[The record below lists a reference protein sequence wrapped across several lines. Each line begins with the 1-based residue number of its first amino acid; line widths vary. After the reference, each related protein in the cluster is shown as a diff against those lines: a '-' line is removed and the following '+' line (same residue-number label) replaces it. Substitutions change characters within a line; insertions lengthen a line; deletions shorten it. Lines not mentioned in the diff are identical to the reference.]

1 MTLDPQLLTLLRCP
15 LTRQKLVPRGDD
27 ALVTEDGS
35 REWPVVLG
43 IPDFR
48 LFDPPYMSRAKEEQI
63 ARRIAQAHAAGE
75 SYDRILEPFER
86 EWYMPERPPRKKESG
101 LEHRR
106 TLRERSPKRLDQL
119 LAAAGTAP
127 KPGGTVLDLGCGSG
141 EATRA
146 LWARGAGTV
155 LGLDISLV
163 ELALAR
169 VLLAE
174 EGVAAHLVAGVA
186 EALPFA
192 DASIDFI
199 YSPDVIEHVSDQRAY
214 LTEARRALKR
224 GGELVLNSP
233 NRFSV
238 VNPEPHN
245 GVWFFG
251 FVPRPLMDP
260 ASRLIGRG
268 PYTGKRLV
276 SLGELRRLA
285 ADIFPDHR
293 IEFRRANPNATSL
306 PGKLFAA
313 SRPWTEEAYARV
325 CDQHVLV
332 ARV

>member
-1 MTLDPQLLTLLRCP
+1 VQIAGELLALLRCP
-15 LTRQKLVPRGDD
+15 VTRQKLVPRGDSS
-27 ALVTEDGS
+27 LVTEDGS

-48 LFDPPYMSRAKEEQI
+48 LFDPPYMSRAEEETV
-63 ARRIAQAHAAGE
+63 ARTIAQAHEGGAG
-75 SYDRILEPFER
+75 YDQLLERFER
-86 EWYMPERPPRKKESG
+86 EWYMPDRPSQKKESG
-101 LEHRR
+101 LAHRR

-119 LAAAGTAP
+119 LTAAGTAP
-127 KPGGTVLDLGCGSG
+127 KAGGTVLDLGCGSG

-146 LWARGAGTV
+146 LWARGAATV

-174 EGVAAHLVAGVA
+174 DGVAAHLVAGVA

-199 YSPDVIEHVSDQRAY
+199 YSPDVIEHVSDQHAY
-214 LTEARRALKR
+214 FTEARRALAP

-233 NRFSV
+233 NRYSV

-251 FVPRPLMDP
+251 FLPRPLMDP

-268 PYTGKRLV
+268 PYTGKRLI
-276 SLGELRRLA
+276 SLSELRQLA
-285 ADIFPDHR
+285 REVFPSHQ
-293 IEFRRANPNATSL
+293 IEFRRANPNASSL
-306 PGKLFAA
+306 PGKLYAA
-313 SRPWTEEAYARV
+313 GRPWTEAAYAQV

-332 ARV
+332 ARA

>member
-1 MTLDPQLLTLLRCP
+1 MTLSPDLLPLLRCP
-15 LTRQKLVPRGDD
+15 VTRQRLVPRGDD
-27 ALVTEDGS
+27 RLVSEDGS

-43 IPDFR
+43 VPDFR
-48 LFDPPYMSRAKEEQI
+48 LFDPPYMSRAEEEQI
-63 ARRIAQAHAAGE
+63 ARKIAQEHDSGAT
-75 SYDRILEPFER
+75 YDRILERFER
-86 EWYMPERPPRKKESG
+86 EWYMPGRPPEKKERG

-106 TLRERSPKRLDQL
+106 SLRSRSPKRLEQL

-174 EGVAAHLVAGVA
+174 DGVAAHLVAGVA

-192 DASIDFI
+192 DVSFDFI
-199 YSPDVIEHVSDQRAY
+199 YSPDVIEHVSDQYAY
-214 LTEARRALKR
+214 FTEARRALKP

-251 FVPRPLMDP
+251 FLPRPLMDP
-260 ASRLIGRG
+260 ASRLMGRG

-285 ADIFPDHR
+285 AEVFPSHR
-293 IEFRRANPNATSL
+293 IEFRRANPAATSL
-306 PGKLFAA
+306 PGRLFAA
-313 SRPWTEEAYARV
+313 GRPWTEEAYARV

-332 ARV
+332 ART